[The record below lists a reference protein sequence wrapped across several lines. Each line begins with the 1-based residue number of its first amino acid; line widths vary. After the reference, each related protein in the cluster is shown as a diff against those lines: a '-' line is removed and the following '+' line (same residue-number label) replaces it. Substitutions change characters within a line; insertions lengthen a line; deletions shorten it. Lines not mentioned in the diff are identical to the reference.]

1 MTALGWLT
9 RSLADVPRDD
19 DWMSRR
25 ERAALTRF
33 GIEKRRSD
41 WRLGRFA
48 AKTAAA
54 SWLGVESARV
64 EVLAAS
70 DGAPEAHLDGE
81 PAPVAISLSHRA
93 GRALAVAGP
102 AAAAL
107 GSDLELLEPRSGAF
121 VREWLASPERELLG
135 TLAAPRRSLAANLMW
150 SAKEAAAK
158 ARREGLRLDVRHAAV
173 RAVGVAER
181 REGWRGLEVRW
192 DDGEPIEGWWREES
206 EWVMAV
212 VADPPPEA
220 PRPLA

>member
-19 DWMSRR
+19 HWMSRR
-25 ERAALTRF
+25 ERAALRRYA
-33 GIEKRRSD
+33 IKKRRSD

-48 AKTAAA
+48 AKAAA
-54 SWLGVESARV
+54 GSWLGVEPARV
-64 EVLAAS
+64 EVLAAP
-70 DGAPEAHLDGE
+70 DGAPVAHVGGE
-81 PAPVAISLSHRA
+81 LAPVAVSLSHRA

-121 VREWLASPERELLG
+121 VREWLASPDRELLE
-135 TLAAPRRSLAANLMW
+135 TLPLPRRSLAANLMW
-150 SAKEAAAK
+150 TAKEAAAK

-173 RAVGVAER
+173 RAVEVAER

-192 DDGEPIEGWWREES
+192 DDDEPIAGWWREEPK
-206 EWVMAV
+206 WVMAV
-212 VADPPPEA
+212 VADPPPGV
-220 PRPLA
+220 PREL